1 MNLVTP
7 GLGLIFWQL
16 VTFLLVLFLL
26 AKFAWKPIMNS
37 LREREETIEGALR
50 AAEQAK
56 ADMAKLKAENEKL
69 LEEARMER
77 DVMLRKAQQTSEAII
92 EEAKN
97 KASVESAK
105 IVENAKQQINA
116 ERLAAVADIKRQV
129 ASLSINIAEKLLRN
143 QLKEEKAQRDFVEQ
157 LVADASLTS
166 LN

>member
-16 VTFLLVLFLL
+16 ITFLLVLFLL
-26 AKFAWKPIMNS
+26 ARFAWKPIMNS

-56 ADMAKLKAENEKL
+56 ADMTKLRAENERL
-69 LEEARMER
+69 LEDARVER
-77 DVMLRKAQQTSEAII
+77 DAMLRKAQQTSEAII

-105 IVENAKQQINA
+105 IVESAKQQINA
-116 ERLAAVADIKRQV
+116 ERLAALSDIKKQV
-129 ASLSINIAEKLLRN
+129 AALSIDIAEKLLRN
-143 QLKEEKAQRDFVEQ
+143 QLKEEKAQRELVDQ
-157 LVADASLTS
+157 LVKDASLI
-166 LN
+166 

>member
-26 AKFAWKPIMNS
+26 ARFAWKPIMNS
-37 LREREETIEGALR
+37 LKEREDTIEGALR

-56 ADMAKLKAENEKL
+56 ADMTKLKAENERL
-69 LEEARMER
+69 LEDARLER
-77 DVMLRKAQQTSEAII
+77 DTMLRKAQQTSEAII

-105 IVENAKQQINA
+105 IVESAKQQINA
-116 ERLAAVADIKRQV
+116 ERQAALADIKRQV
-129 ASLSINIAEKLLRN
+129 ASLSIEIAEKLLRN
-143 QLKEEKAQRDFVEQ
+143 QLKEEKAQRD
-157 LVADASLTS
+157 LVDQMVKDASL
-166 LN
+166 N

>member
-26 AKFAWKPIMNS
+26 AKFAWKPIMSS

-56 ADMAKLKAENEKL
+56 ADMAKMKAENERL
-69 LEEARMER
+69 LEDARVER

-97 KASVESAK
+97 KASIESAK

-116 ERLAAVADIKRQV
+116 ERLAALADIKRQV
-129 ASLSINIAEKLLRN
+129 ASLSIEIAEKLLRN
-143 QLKEEKAQRDFVEQ
+143 QLKEEKAQRELVDQ
-157 LVADASLTS
+157 LVKDASL
-166 LN
+166 N

>member
-26 AKFAWKPIMNS
+26 AKFAWKPIMSS
-37 LREREETIEGALR
+37 LKEREESIEGALR

-56 ADMAKLKAENEKL
+56 TDMAKLKAENEKL
-69 LEEARMER
+69 LEDARVER
-77 DVMLRKAQQTSEAII
+77 DAMLRKAQQTSEAIV

-105 IVENAKQQINA
+105 IVESAKQQINA
-116 ERLAAVADIKRQV
+116 ERQAALADIKKQV
-129 ASLSINIAEKLLRN
+129 ATLSIEIAEKLLRN
-143 QLKEEKAQRDFVEQ
+143 QLKEEKAQRDLVDQ
-157 LVADASLTS
+157 LVKDASL
-166 LN
+166 N

>member
-26 AKFAWKPIMNS
+26 ARFAWKPIMNS

>member
-26 AKFAWKPIMNS
+26 AKFAWKPIMSS
-37 LREREETIEGALR
+37 LKEREESIEGALR

-56 ADMAKLKAENEKL
+56 ADMAKLKAENERL
-69 LEEARMER
+69 LDDARIER
-77 DVMLRKAQQTSEAII
+77 DAMLRKAQQTSEAIV

-105 IVENAKQQINA
+105 IVESAKQQINA
-116 ERLAAVADIKRQV
+116 ERLAALADIKKQV
-129 ASLSINIAEKLLRN
+129 ATLSIEIAEKLLRN
-143 QLKEEKAQRDFVEQ
+143 QLKEEKAQRDLVDQ
-157 LVADASLTS
+157 LVKDASL
-166 LN
+166 N

>member
-16 VTFLLVLFLL
+16 ITFLLVLFLL
-26 AKFAWKPIMNS
+26 ARFAWKPIMSS

-56 ADMAKLKAENEKL
+56 ADMTKLKAENERL
-69 LEEARMER
+69 LEDARVER
-77 DVMLRKAQQTSEAII
+77 DAMLKKAQLTSEAIV

-105 IVENAKQQINA
+105 IVESAKQQINA
-116 ERLAAVADIKRQV
+116 ERLAAVADIKKQV
-129 ASLSINIAEKLLRN
+129 ATLSIEIAEKLLRN
-143 QLKEEKAQRDFVEQ
+143 QLKEEKAQRDLVDQ
-157 LVADASLTS
+157 LVKDASL
-166 LN
+166 N

>member
-26 AKFAWKPIMNS
+26 AKFAWKPIMSS
-37 LREREETIEGALR
+37 LKEREESIEGALR

-56 ADMAKLKAENEKL
+56 TDMAKLKAENEKL
-69 LEEARMER
+69 LEDARVER
-77 DVMLRKAQQTSEAII
+77 DAMLRKAQQTSEAIV

-105 IVENAKQQINA
+105 IVESAKQQINA
-116 ERLAAVADIKRQV
+116 ERQAALADIKRQV
-129 ASLSINIAEKLLRN
+129 ATLSIEIAEKLLRN
-143 QLKEEKAQRDFVEQ
+143 QLKEEKAQRDLVDQ
-157 LVADASLTS
+157 LVKDASL
-166 LN
+166 N

>member
-26 AKFAWKPIMNS
+26 AKFAWKPIMSS

-56 ADMAKLKAENEKL
+56 ADMAKLKAENERL
-69 LEEARMER
+69 LEDAKVER

-97 KASVESAK
+97 KASIESAK

-129 ASLSINIAEKLLRN
+129 ATLSIEIAEKLLRN
-143 QLKEEKAQRDFVEQ
+143 QLKEEKAQRELVDQ
-157 LVADASLTS
+157 LVKDASL
-166 LN
+166 N

>member
-16 VTFLLVLFLL
+16 ITFLLVLFLL

-56 ADMAKLKAENEKL
+56 ADMTKLKAENERL
-69 LEEARMER
+69 LEDARVER
-77 DVMLRKAQQTSEAII
+77 DAMLKKAQQTSEAIV

-129 ASLSINIAEKLLRN
+129 ATLSIEIAEKLLRN
-143 QLKEEKAQRDFVEQ
+143 QLREEKAQRDLVDQ
-157 LVADASLTS
+157 LVKDASL
-166 LN
+166 N